1 MSEEEDVEIE
11 YDLPK
16 MLDIPPKLLPLI
28 TRFNEF
34 TFFVIEGGR
43 GSAKTQSVGRILLF
57 IGEKRK
63 VRIGAGREVQNTI
76 EESVHQLFMDLI
88 GEFGLAWR
96 TTKNRLRHF
105 VSGSTIVYKSLRERG
120 AVNIKGLEGLDIFW
134 AEEAQTV
141 TMDTLRVLI
150 PTLRKKNIKFF
161 FTMNRFTRD
170 DAVIQELVG
179 RPDCLHIKINFDEN
193 PHCPLHI
200 KHEAE
205 VMRLKDPREYAHVYL
220 GEPVA
225 GSDDYLFN
233 YDKLY
238 AAFTRLPFGE
248 VFGRQRI
255 LSIDFA
261 AQGNDACVATLL
273 ERKSNQHWV
282 IADRHVWHEP
292 DAMVS
297 TGKIVALIGQYRPPM
312 PNSND
317 QLITI
322 LDVGGMGHVVWNR
335 LNEVLAGTHI
345 QVHRF
350 DGATTQGVD
359 VVHYANARTEGYWV
373 LKDWFDQGFLCLD
386 EKRDAVIV
394 KQLEKIKMK
403 HRSDG
408 RRALESK
415 PDMKKETGESPDDA
429 DSLMM
434 GVYAAVKFLGR
445 SATSQAETNVIV
457 RKSQS
462 ARHQQA
468 RPGRTRR

>member
-1 MSEEEDVEIE
+1 MSEEETEIE
-11 YDLPK
+11 YDLPAI
-16 MLDIPPKLLPLI
+16 LNIPPKLLPLV
-28 TRFNEF
+28 TQFNDYK
-34 TFFVIEGGR
+34 FFVIEGGR
-43 GSAKTQSVGRILLF
+43 GSAKTQSVGRVLLF
-57 IGEKRK
+57 IAEKRK

-76 EESVHQLFMDLI
+76 EESVHQLFLDLI
-88 GEFGLAWR
+88 HEHRLSWR
-96 TTKNRLRHF
+96 TAKNRLRQL
-105 VSGSTIVYKSLRERG
+105 VTGATIVYKSLRERG

-134 AEEAQTV
+134 GEEAQTI
-141 TMDTLRVLI
+141 TKETLEVLI
-150 PTLRKKNIKFF
+150 PTLRKSKLKFF
-161 FTMNRFTRD
+161 FTLNRFTRD

-179 RPDCLHIKINFDEN
+179 RPDCLHIKINYYEN
-193 PHCPLHI
+193 PHCPAHI
-200 KHEAE
+200 LEEAE
-205 VMRLKDPREYAHVYL
+205 IMRIKDPRQYAHVYL

-238 AAFTRLPFGE
+238 AAFKQQAFGE

-273 ERKSNQHWV
+273 ERVSNQHWK
-282 IADRHVWHEP
+282 IADRHKWHEP

-297 TGKIVALIGQYRPPM
+297 VGKIVQLIGMYRPPM

-335 LNEVLAGTHI
+335 LNEVLAGTHLR
-345 QVHRF
+345 VHRF
-350 DGATTQGVD
+350 DGATTDGVD
-359 VVHYANARTEGYWV
+359 VVHYSNARTEGYW
-373 LKDWFDQGFLCLD
+373 LTKDWFDQGFLVLD
-386 EKRDAVIV
+386 EKRDAEVV

-403 HRSDG
+403 YRSDG

-415 PDMKKETGESPDDA
+415 VDMKKETGGSPDDA

-434 GVYAAVKFLGR
+434 GVFAAVKFLGR
-445 SATSQAETNVIV
+445 AATSQAETNVIV
-457 RKSQS
+457 RKGGSNRS
-462 ARHQQA
+462 KPMRVG
-468 RPGRTRR
+468 GR

>member
-1 MSEEEDVEIE
+1 MSDDEIEIE
-11 YDLPK
+11 YNLPA
-16 MLDIPPKLLPLI
+16 LINIPPKLMPLI
-28 TRFNEF
+28 TEFNNY

-57 IGEKRK
+57 IAEKRK
-63 VRIGAGREVQNTI
+63 VRIGAGRELQNTI
-76 EESVHQLFMDLI
+76 EESVHQLFVDLI
-88 GEFGLAWR
+88 SEFSLAWR
-96 TTKNRLRHF
+96 IAKNRLRHL
-105 VSGSTIVYKSLRERG
+105 VTASTIVYKSLRERG

-134 AEEAQTV
+134 VEEAQTV
-141 TMDTLRVLI
+141 TMETLRVLI

-179 RPDCLHIKINFDEN
+179 RPDCLHIKINYDEN

-205 VMRLKDPREYAHVYL
+205 VMRLKDPRQYAHVYL
-220 GEPVA
+220 GEPVS

-238 AAFTRLPFGE
+238 AAFKQKPFGE
-248 VFGRQRI
+248 VFGRQRV
-255 LSIDFA
+255 LAIDFA

-273 ERKSNQHWV
+273 ERKSNQHWEIV
-282 IADRHVWHEP
+282 DRHIWHEP
-292 DAMVS
+292 DAMIS

-312 PNSND
+312 PSSDD

-350 DGATTQGVD
+350 DGASTDGVD
-359 VVHYANARTEGYWV
+359 TVHYANARVNGYWI

-386 EKRDAVIV
+386 EKRDAKIV
-394 KQLEKIKMK
+394 KQAEKLKMK
-403 HRSDG
+403 YRSDG
-408 RRALESK
+408 KRALESK
-415 PDMKKETGESPDDA
+415 VDMKKETGESPDDL

-434 GVYAAVKFLGR
+434 AVWGAVKFLGR
-445 SATSQAETNVIV
+445 SANSQLGTSAI
-457 RKSQS
+457 
-462 ARHQQA
+462 
-468 RPGRTRR
+468 TRRNQSKRTKAPSPIRV